1 MNIVSIWL
9 WLFHY
14 GAFSKLEELSI
25 FTQAQKV
32 SPGAAIFCSVLAAN
46 IDYYGSLP
54 KTLNLTSPEL
64 MRNAG

>member
-14 GAFSKLEELSI
+14 GAFSRLAEL

-32 SPGAAIFCSVLAAN
+32 SPGGAIFRSVLAAN
-46 IDYYGSLP
+46 IDYYEVCAYLFTAKNFEP
-54 KTLNLTSPEL
+54 DT
-64 MRNAG
+64 A